1 MHLCGCNYL
10 LDCIAKVG
18 IHAVCVNVYMYSSVN
33 KQICLS
39 GSISLCICYLK
50 LCLTSFQSSIT
61 DLPSSFIIIQIIIS
75 THSIVHTD
83 PDDVCG
89 DGLQSSD
96 TVCGSIGNLLLI
108 VLNVHRDISRITIFN
123 IVEEIWSSCYHI

>member
-1 MHLCGCNYL
+1 M
-10 LDCIAKVG
+10 
-18 IHAVCVNVYMYSSVN
+18 
-33 KQICLS
+33 
-39 GSISLCICYLK
+39 
-50 LCLTSFQSSIT
+50 
-61 DLPSSFIIIQIIIS
+61 
-75 THSIVHTD
+75 HTD

-123 IVEEIWSSCYHI
+123 IVEEIWSSCYQGQVPFYVDAGTSGVDYSQVANCSWRPCMCA